1 MPGQTEIGDLRRAL
15 GREQDVA
22 QLQLAMYDPRL
33 VRHLYGLGQQNH
45 ERGHLLRRLQ
55 RARERL
61 HQAAPFQQLHRE
73 KGAAIILHS

>member
-1 MPGQTEIGDLRRAL
+1 
-15 GREQDVA
+15 
-22 QLQLAMYDPRL
+22 MYDPRL
-33 VRHLYGLGQQNH
+33 VRHLHGLGQQNH
-45 ERGHLLRRLQ
+45 ERGHLLRRRR